1 MNQKHM
7 FVQKVRRSRS
17 NRNHLGFA
25 LLATTLSIA
34 ACGGSDSSPQPRE
47 EAQVVY
53 RNGVVLTVDKDN
65 SSAEAV
71 AVRDGKILAVG
82 GSTAISG
89 YIGTN
94 TKVVDLKGKTM
105 IPGIYDAHSHFSGS
119 KITGTFVADL
129 NSPPIGPV
137 SNMDELVASLQAQ
150 KMKVGPQ
157 DWVRGAGYDDTLL
170 AEHRHPTRA
179 DLDKVSSTQPI
190 YAGHVSGHLA
200 VVNSAAL
207 TLAGITASTPNPP
220 GGVIQ
225 RNANGE
231 PNGVL
236 EETAMGLVGKLLPAL
251 TEAQQREGIRL
262 AGQWYAS
269 HGVTTANQGAFTTP
283 TLLKLLEDSVQAGE
297 LPIRVMTWSGFETMD
312 AVDKFPLKTGRIKIG
327 GVKEFSDG
335 SIQGYT
341 GYLGQ
346 HYHTPFNGD
355 MSYRGFPRFT
365 RDELASRVLQV
376 HKSGRQMMIHANGDA
391 AIDDVLYAFS
401 KAQQAAPR
409 KDARQV
415 IIHSQMMREDQLD
428 EVKRLDAIPSFF
440 VLHTYYWGDRHR
452 DIFIGPDRAARI
464 SPTKSAKDRGINYT
478 IHTDAPVV
486 PMDPMLL
493 IWSAVNR
500 VTTSGAV
507 LGAAQRIPVADAL
520 RATTLSAA
528 YQNFEEKER
537 GSIEVGKYADMVI
550 LSDNIMKVDPMA
562 IKDVKVLETIS
573 EGKTVYQA
581 PN

>member
-1 MNQKHM
+1 MNQKPM
-7 FVQKVRRSRS
+7 FLQKVRRSRG

-25 LLATTLSIA
+25 LLATTLAIS
-34 ACGGSDSSPQPRE
+34 ACGGSDSPVTPRE

-53 RNGVVLTVDKDN
+53 KNGVVLTVDKDN

-82 GSTAISG
+82 GSTALSG
-89 YIGTN
+89 YIGAN

-105 IPGIYDAHSHFSGS
+105 IPGIYDAHSHFSVATQ
-119 KITGTFVADL
+119 TGTYVADL

-137 SNMDELVASLQAQ
+137 RTMDNLVASLVAQ
-150 KMKVGPQ
+150 KAKVGAQ
-157 DWVRGAGYDDTLL
+157 DWVRGAGYDDTLI
-170 AEHRHPTRA
+170 AEKRHPTRA
-179 DLDKVSSTQPI
+179 DLDRVSSTQPVYI
-190 YAGHVSGHLA
+190 SHVSGHLTVA
-200 VVNSAAL
+200 NSAAL
-207 TLAGITASTPNPP
+207 ALAGITASTPNPP
-220 GGVIQ
+220 GGVI
-225 RNANGE
+225 RRDANGV

-236 EETAMGLVGKLLPAL
+236 EETASGLVGKFSPAL
-251 TEAQQREGIRL
+251 TDEQLKKGIEL
-262 AGQWYAS
+262 AAARYAS
-269 HGVTTANQGAFTTP
+269 QGVTTANEGYTDSAGVQR
-283 TLLKLLEDSVQAGE
+283 LEQMAQAGK
-297 LPIRVMTWSGFETMD
+297 LPIRVVAWPSFEDMEAADKVPLTSG
-312 AVDKFPLKTGRIKIG
+312 KIKIG

-341 GYLGQ
+341 GYLSQ

-355 MSYRGFPRFT
+355 LTYRGFPRFT
-365 RDELASRVLQV
+365 RDQLASRVLTV
-376 HKSGRQMMIHANGDA
+376 HKSGRQSMIHANGDA
-391 AIDDVLYAFS
+391 AIDDVLYAYA
-401 KAQQAAPR
+401 KAQEAFPR

-464 SPTKSAKDRGINYT
+464 SPTKSAKDRGINFT
-478 IHTDAPVV
+478 IHTDTPVV
-486 PMDPMLL
+486 PMEPMRL

-500 VTTSGAV
+500 ITTSGAV

-528 YQNFEEKER
+528 YQNFDEKER

-550 LSDNIMKVDPMA
+550 LSDNLMKVDPMA
-562 IKDVKVLETIS
+562 IKDIKVLETIS

-581 PN
+581 PL

>member
-1 MNQKHM
+1 ME
-7 FVQKVRRSRS
+7 
-17 NRNHLGFA
+17 LG
-25 LLATTLSIA
+25 LLVVSLTVT
-34 ACGGSDSSPQPRE
+34 ACGGNDSPK
-47 EAQVVY
+47 EAAQIVY
-53 RNGVVLTVDKDN
+53 TNGNVLTVDKSN

-82 GSTAISG
+82 GSHAISG
-89 YIGTN
+89 YIGAN
-94 TKVVDLKGKTM
+94 TKVVDMKGKTM
-105 IPGIYDAHSHFSGS
+105 IPGIYDAHSHFSVAMN
-119 KITGTFVADL
+119 TGTFVADL

-137 SNMDELVASLQAQ
+137 RSIDDLVAALVAQQA
-150 KMKVGPQ
+150 KVGPQ
-157 DWVRGAGYDDTLL
+157 DWVRGSGYDDTLI

-179 DLDKVSSTQPI
+179 DLDRVSTTQPVYI
-190 YAGHVSGHLA
+190 SHVSGHLTVA
-200 VVNSAAL
+200 NSAAL
-207 TLAGITASTPNPP
+207 ALAGITTSTPNPP
-220 GGVIQ
+220 GGVI
-225 RNANGE
+225 RRDANGQ

-236 EETAMGLVGKLLPAL
+236 EETASGLVGKFSPAL
-251 TEAQQREGIRL
+251 TNEQLKKGIEL
-262 AGQWYAS
+262 AAARYAS
-269 HGVTTANQGAFTTP
+269 QGVTTANEGYTNSAGVQR
-283 TLLKLLEDSVQAGE
+283 LEQMAQAGK
-297 LPIRVMTWSGFETMD
+297 LPIRVVAWPSLEAME
-312 AVDKFPLKTGRIKIG
+312 AVDKVPLTSGKIKIG

-355 MSYRGFPRFT
+355 MTYRGFPRYT

-376 HKSGRQMMIHANGDA
+376 HKSGRQMMTHANGDA
-391 AIDDVLYAFS
+391 AIDDVLYAYG
-401 KAQQAAPR
+401 KAQEAFPR
-409 KDARQV
+409 KDVRQV

-464 SPTKSAKDRGINYT
+464 SPTRSAKDRGINYT
-478 IHTDAPVV
+478 IHADTPVV
-486 PMDPMLL
+486 PMEPMRL

-500 VTTSGAV
+500 ITTSGAV

-520 RATTLSAA
+520 RATTINAA

-550 LSDNIMKVDPMA
+550 LSDNIAKVDPMA
-562 IKDVKVLETIS
+562 IKDIKVLETIV
-573 EGKTVYQA
+573 EGKTVYLA